1 MEHRALKIFASGNVT
16 AKKIA
21 AKVPG
26 INKSRF
32 NNDLIEAKNKLE
44 KSNLRRIDQTMEPFV
59 DRQIGIVRPF
69 IDNINTINKLYNQPM
84 ELIFDRE
91 NIYFAEV
98 EE

>member
-1 MEHRALKIFASGNVT
+1 M
-16 AKKIA
+16 
-21 AKVPG
+21 
-26 INKSRF
+26 
-32 NNDLIEAKNKLE
+32 
-44 KSNLRRIDQTMEPFV
+44 